1 MIGMV
6 VLLKFLHDFGY
17 PWLSLRMGVRENS
30 SEKIDFMWNL
40 SMLWFR
46 ATNKTNY
53 AAMAVNV
60 GLLHELMGATFKQ
73 TWRAYRTAS
82 FLGRMGRNVAWD
94 YVLERMNRDFK
105 TYLGSAVTED
115 RLNQFAI
122 MLNGLKHV
130 KRMVT
135 NAWGLDHHDPEYE
148 YSHVLDA
155 DVNNLVAAM
164 KEALGRSPR
173 EVERNGHQ
181 NTNPF
186 NTNARAS
193 RMPWTKVADG
203 TQDLDE
209 YVRRFCT
216 MRAG

>member
-1 MIGMV
+1 
-6 VLLKFLHDFGY
+6 
-17 PWLSLRMGVRENS
+17 
-30 SEKIDFMWNL
+30 
-40 SMLWFR
+40 
-46 ATNKTNY
+46 
-53 AAMAVNV
+53 
-60 GLLHELMGATFKQ
+60 
-73 TWRAYRTAS
+73 
-82 FLGRMGRNVAWD
+82 
-94 YVLERMNRDFK
+94 
-105 TYLGSAVTED
+105 
-115 RLNQFAI
+115 